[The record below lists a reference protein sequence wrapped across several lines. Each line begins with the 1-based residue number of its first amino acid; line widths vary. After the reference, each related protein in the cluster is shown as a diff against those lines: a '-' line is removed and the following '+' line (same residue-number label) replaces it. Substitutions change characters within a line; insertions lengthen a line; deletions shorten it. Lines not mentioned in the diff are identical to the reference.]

1 MRAASPSTLA
11 QLLFSTPPCISFSDV
26 VDELETVL
34 SRYPATT
41 RALSREGE
49 DVAIFDLDGSRVVLG
64 FADRLEGQHAACI
77 TVSVGTGPDDA
88 AAPGPLADRRTSLC
102 RKIADRL
109 SSRYPYDAVV
119 WHETLSPVT
128 PDLIDRMIDTLPA
141 GDMPNRLAQKSA
153 PEIDPILTRISAE
166 LDIRQVARVPDVSL
180 VEAQGFAPLS
190 VRPPR
195 ARLQLPPIPR
205 PVPVAAAAPAPAAP
219 AEIVANDR
227 PLLPQPQ
234 DVDAARIRAALYPPE
249 DEAVDDRPST
259 QMRLAIHA
267 MNATMIVALLPV
279 GAAVMTYS
287 ILRGEDLRLSGRMLA
302 ITGLFL
308 AASQSQMGQQVM
320 SLI

>member
-1 MRAASPSTLA
+1 MSAASPSTLA
-11 QLLFSTPPCISFSDV
+11 QLLFNTPPRIRFCDV

-34 SRYPATT
+34 SHYPATT
-41 RALSREGE
+41 RALSREG
-49 DVAIFDLDGSRVVLG
+49 DDMAIFDLDGSRVVLG
-64 FADRLEGQHAACI
+64 FADSLDGRHAACI
-77 TVSVGTGPDDA
+77 TVSVGTGPDGD

-102 RKIADRL
+102 RKIAGRL
-109 SSRYPYDAVV
+109 SSRYPYDAVI
-119 WHETLSPVT
+119 WHETASPVT
-128 PDLIDRMIDTLPA
+128 PDLIHRMIETLPA
-141 GDMPNRLAQKSA
+141 RGRPHRMAQKPA
-153 PEIDPILTRISAE
+153 AEIDSGQARISGE
-166 LDIRQVARVPDVSL
+166 PDLRQVNPVPHDLPSDGH
-180 VEAQGFAPLS
+180 GFAPLS

-205 PVPVAAAAPAPAAP
+205 PVPVAAAAVAP

-227 PLLPQPQ
+227 PALPQTL

-249 DEAVDDRPST
+249 EDVVDERPST

-302 ITGLFL
+302 LTGLVL

-320 SLI
+320 SFI